1 MSAPL
6 IPSPLDY
13 IGRRRFALYPPI
25 KHAVPNEWLLGSGSW
40 FEVRVI
46 NAVTGREMWIPRQY
60 VAGVSDR
67 NGILVVELT
76 EEIEFR
82 AGALEPKAKRVIEM
96 PVPAEQ
102 PQPKREH
109 PNSGPGCVVGIRL
122 DDQAQSTMSKAMVS
136 LGIGALVISLLAAL
150 IAVLAKS

>member
-13 IGRRRFALYPPI
+13 IGHRRFALYPPI
-25 KHAVPNEWLLGSGSW
+25 RSAEPNEWLLGSGSW
-40 FEVRVI
+40 FEVRVV
-46 NAVTGREMWIPRQY
+46 NAATGREMWIPRQY

-96 PVPAEQ
+96 PVAPPQ
-102 PQPKREH
+102 PQLQREH
-109 PNSGPGCVVGIRL
+109 RNSGPACVVGIRL
-122 DDQAQSTMSKAMVS
+122 DDQAQSSMSKAMVT
-136 LGIGALVISLLAAL
+136 LGIGALVISLLAVL
-150 IAVLAKS
+150 ISVLAR

>member
-1 MSAPL
+1 M
-6 IPSPLDY
+6 
-13 IGRRRFALYPPI
+13 YPPI
-25 KHAVPNEWLLGSGSW
+25 KHAEPNEWLLGSGSW
-40 FEVRVI
+40 FEVRVV
-46 NAVTGREMWIPRQY
+46 NGVTGREMWIPRQY

-96 PVPAEQ
+96 PIAAAP
-102 PQPKREH
+102 PQPRRGYG
-109 PNSGPGCVVGIRL
+109 NSGPACVVGIRL
-122 DDQAQSTMSKAMVS
+122 DDRAQSTMSKAMVS

-150 IAVLAKS
+150 IAVLARL